1 MLHRISTWLGRTGK
15 LFRFNERGIATLD
28 WIGLTAAI
36 LTFLTAIILWF
47 QTAGGRMIGAAVAA
61 AFSRQIARWQ

>member
-1 MLHRISTWLGRTGK
+1 MLHRIGTWLVRTQK
-15 LFRFNERGIATLD
+15 RLHSNERGITTLD

-36 LTFLTAIILWF
+36 LTFLTAIIFWF